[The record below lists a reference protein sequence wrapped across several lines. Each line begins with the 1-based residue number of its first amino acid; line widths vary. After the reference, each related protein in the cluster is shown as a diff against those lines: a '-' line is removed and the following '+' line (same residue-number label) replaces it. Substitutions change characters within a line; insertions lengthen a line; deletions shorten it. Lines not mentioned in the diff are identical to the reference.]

1 MGALE
6 YETSVISEKQRRAS
20 REQRQLQTL
29 QDIGMFRERMLRLA
43 DNLMAWL
50 EGHEVTITVREM
62 LPVATAGAYT
72 LPCIVL
78 QCGRNWAGSIPQA
91 LYSVKGGIQLKD
103 EVSLAVDN
111 PRRQPRTEKYML
123 CLPGHLLS
131 TADWAI
137 HRDERTPGKGKVLT
151 RELLMTALAPLFDDA
166 CVGLV
171 WSGCSVE

>member
-1 MGALE
+1 MAELSAGALA
-6 YETSVISEKQRRAS
+6 YETSVTPGRRQRVS

-29 QDIGMFRERMLRLA
+29 QDIGMFRERMQRLA
-43 DNLMAWL
+43 DNLTAWL
-50 EGHEVTITVREM
+50 EGNGVTITVRERA
-62 LPVATAGAYT
+62 PVPAVTNGAYT

-78 QCGRNWAGSIPQA
+78 HCGRNWAGFTPQA
-91 LYSVKGGIQLKD
+91 LYSVKGGIQLKG
-103 EVSLAVDN
+103 EVTLTVDN

-166 CVGLV
+166 
-171 WSGCSVE
+171 

>member
-1 MGALE
+1 MAEL
-6 YETSVISEKQRRAS
+6 SVIVQEHEVNAVYGRRQRAS

-29 QDIGMFRERMLRLA
+29 QDIGEFCERMQRLA
-43 DNLMAWL
+43 DNLTAWL

-62 LPVATAGAYT
+62 VPTASVGVYT
-72 LPCIVL
+72 IPGIVL
-78 QCGRNWAGSIPQA
+78 QCGRNWAGFIPQA

-137 HRDERTPGKGKVLT
+137 HRDERTPGKVLT
-151 RELLMTALAPLFDDA
+151 RELLMTALAPLFDNA
-166 CVGLV
+166 
-171 WSGCSVE
+171 